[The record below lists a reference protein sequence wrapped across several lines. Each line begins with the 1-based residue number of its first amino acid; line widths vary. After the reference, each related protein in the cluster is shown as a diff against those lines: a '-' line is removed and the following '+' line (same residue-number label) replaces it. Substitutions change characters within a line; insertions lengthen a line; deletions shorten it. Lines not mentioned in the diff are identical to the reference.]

1 MQHPS
6 SAGCLGARRREESAL
21 VRIEILVDTFD
32 PPEGTLVADDGES
45 IPFAGWLDLLRVLSE
60 LLEVRR
66 P

>member
-1 MQHPS
+1 M
-6 SAGCLGARRREESAL
+6 
-21 VRIEILVDTFD
+21 RIEISVDTFD
-32 PPEGTLVADDGES
+32 PPEGTLVADDGEA